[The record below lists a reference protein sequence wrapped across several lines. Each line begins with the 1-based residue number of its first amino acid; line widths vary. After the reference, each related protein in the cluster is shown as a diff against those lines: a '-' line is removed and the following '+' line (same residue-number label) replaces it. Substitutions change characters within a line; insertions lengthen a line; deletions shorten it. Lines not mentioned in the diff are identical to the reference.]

1 MVAGAVFLLPGDA
14 IFFTGNPSNTSIYP
28 PQAYSDL
35 VVSGRIVGVFVIMV
49 GLFQISMG
57 LKAFRRGEKWAWY
70 AVATVP
76 IFFVLNSY
84 FDYVGAGP
92 GYVYTSNVLPAYAF
106 ISYLTFA
113 VPTLL
118 GLLVSIRS
126 FFPAKPKVP

>member
-1 MVAGAVFLLPGDA
+1 
-14 IFFTGNPSNTSIYP
+14 
-28 PQAYSDL
+28 
-35 VVSGRIVGVFVIMV
+35 
-49 GLFQISMG
+49 MG

-92 GYVYTSNVLPAYAF
+92 GYVYSGNVLPAYAF